1 MTNSIGDILSDKNF
15 AEPPEIRQIK
25 KFVQDTIG
33 MTPAVSVTT
42 DAFIVSVPSAA
53 GAGALRPH
61 MNKLSNQ
68 LKSDKRIIL
77 RIS

>member
-25 KFVQDTIG
+25 QFVQDTIG
-33 MTPAVSVTT
+33 LSAAVSITT

-61 MNKLSNQ
+61 INKLQNQ

-77 RIS
+77 RIH

>member
-33 MTPAVSVTT
+33 LSAAVSVTT

-61 MNKLSNQ
+61 INKLQNQ
-68 LKSDKRIIL
+68 LKSEKRIIL
-77 RIS
+77 RIR